1 MASNTG
7 ASPSPMRTRRS
18 SSVQLTASSSRQ
30 LSASLAA
37 STRAAMGNGYLA
49 DETRYL
55 DPVAGEKG
63 RKALPSVR
71 IGDHVLVRL
80 TNTKH
85 DDLVDREERK
95 LAEESRV
102 RRLHQIDQ
110 VRVSTYKYVMQAP
123 DLFFD
128 ELERSNATG
137 AIPAAFVW
145 LSPPCAAAL
154 RFAARLAGQVAEG
167 PDAYARR
174 VLLELPKVE
183 KFLGRRKKVGPGAA
197 LKIQSAWRRAIVRRH
212 IRRRVVR
219 KYEKRTNEFGKDV

>member
-1 MASNTG
+1 ME
-7 ASPSPMRTRRS
+7 SPAPRQRTRRS
-18 SSVQLTASSSRQ
+18 SSVQLSSSGQ
-30 LSASLAA
+30 LSASHAHLSA

-55 DPVAGEKG
+55 DPVKGEKG

-85 DDLVDREERK
+85 DDLVEREERK

-110 VRVSTYKYVMQAP
+110 VRFSTYKYVMQAP
-123 DLFFD
+123 DLFYD
-128 ELERSNATG
+128 ELERSNTTG

-183 KFLGRRKKVGPGAA
+183 KFLGRRKKVGPSAA

-219 KYEKRTNEFGKDV
+219 KYERRTNEFGKDV

>member
-1 MASNTG
+1 ME
-7 ASPSPMRTRRS
+7 SPAPRQRTRRS
-18 SSVQLTASSSRQ
+18 SSVQLSSSGQ
-30 LSASLAA
+30 LSASHAHLSA

-55 DPVAGEKG
+55 DPVKGEKG

-85 DDLVDREERK
+85 DDLVEREERK

-154 RFAARLAGQVAEG
+154 RFAARLAGQVVEG

-183 KFLGRRKKVGPGAA
+183 KFLGRRKKVGPSAA